1 MVRSETPEPVGADQS
16 LGDLVALAAKDVSQL
31 IRYEIDLAKTEL
43 RGDMQRVG
51 LAGGLAVV
59 AAFVGCLV
67 LVLLSIA
74 FAFGLVALGIWT
86 WAAFLIVAGTYVL
99 LALAAVGV
107 ALLKLQH
114 LSGLSRTRKSVTEGL
129 GMLRGDGQKPAVS
142 PGGGRPQIGRDGQQS
157 RVAAREAREDAC
169 HGRERG
175 VRGPAG
181 RPVDAPDGERQRD
194 PVPHRRSG

>member
-43 RGDMQRVG
+43 QADVRRAG
-51 LAGGLAVV
+51 LAGALAGV

-86 WAAFLIVAGTYVL
+86 WAAFLIVAGVYVL
-99 LALAAVGV
+99 LAAAAVGV
-107 ALLKLQH
+107 AVLMLQH
-114 LSGLSRTRKSVTEGL
+114 VSGLGQTRKSVTEGL
-129 GMLRGDGQKPAVS
+129 GMLRGNGQEPAVS
-142 PGGGRPQIGRDGQQS
+142 PNGDRPQIGRDGQQPQ
-157 RVAAREAREDAC
+157 VAAREAR
-169 HGRERG
+169 
-175 VRGPAG
+175 
-181 RPVDAPDGERQRD
+181 
-194 PVPHRRSG
+194 